1 MPLGRNSSGNP
12 GIQGSG
18 LTTMPTAAAPKQLYL
33 YARVSTTG
41 KGQTTDNQLQDLR
54 EWAALRN
61 LPIAAEYLDH
71 DSGGKSSREQFQ
83 AMFTHLAKQAA
94 KRGWNPNPTSNLNG
108 KKQHKPE
115 KPEPVQPWAVVAV
128 WALDRFTREGVL
140 ETHQYIARLRDM
152 GVMFYSFREPYLD
165 TSGPLAE
172 VIISLLALLAKQ
184 ERIRQVERVNAG
196 LQRAKAAGI
205 RLGRKPV
212 TVDLEAL
219 KTLRAAGH
227 TWREIGSALQISP
240 ETARRVYLGAV
251 EETVNSGGR

>member
-1 MPLGRNSSGNP
+1 
-12 GIQGSG
+12 
-18 LTTMPTAAAPKQLYL
+18 
-33 YARVSTTG
+33 
-41 KGQTTDNQLQDLR
+41 
-54 EWAALRN
+54 
-61 LPIAAEYLDH
+61 
-71 DSGGKSSREQFQ
+71 
-83 AMFTHLAKQAA
+83 
-94 KRGWNPNPTSNLNG
+94 
-108 KKQHKPE
+108 
-115 KPEPVQPWAVVAV
+115 
-128 WALDRFTREGVL
+128 
-140 ETHQYIARLRDM
+140 M

-165 TSGPLAE
+165 TSGPFAE

-227 TWREIGSALQISP
+227 TWREIGSALRISP

-251 EETVNSGGR
+251 EETVATGAVGHKELKEPRS

>member
-1 MPLGRNSSGNP
+1 MP
-12 GIQGSG
+12 
-18 LTTMPTAAAPKQLYL
+18 PTAAPKQLYL

-41 KGQTTDNQLQDLR
+41 KGQTVDNQLRDLR
-54 EWAALRN
+54 EWAASRN
-61 LPIAAEYLDH
+61 LSIAAEYLDH

-83 AMFTHLAKQAA
+83 TMFAHLAKQAA
-94 KRGWNPNPTSNLNG
+94 KRGFGNPGSQNG
-108 KKQHKPE
+108 KKQQ
-115 KPEPVQPWAVVAV
+115 KPEPVAPWATVAV

-140 ETHQYIARLRDM
+140 ETHQYIDRLRDM
-152 GVMFYSFREPYLD
+152 GVMFFSLREPYLD
-165 TSGPLAE
+165 TSGPFAE

-212 TVDLEAL
+212 TVDLGAL

-227 TWREIGSALQISP
+227 TWREIGLALRISP

-251 EETVNSGGR
+251 EGGAH